1 MGDERA
7 VNIGQKRITGDEKC
21 SSGNEK
27 WTTGN
32 EKCSAGNEKRTTGNE
47 NYSSGLLVDDSLPT
61 DYEKSL
67 YNQYISW

>member
-7 VNIGQKRITGDEKC
+7 VNIGQKRITGDEK
-21 SSGNEK
+21 
-27 WTTGN
+27 WITGN
-32 EKCSAGNEKRTTGNE
+32 EKRITGNEKRITGDE
-47 NYSSGLLVDDSLPT
+47 IYSSGLLVDDSLPT